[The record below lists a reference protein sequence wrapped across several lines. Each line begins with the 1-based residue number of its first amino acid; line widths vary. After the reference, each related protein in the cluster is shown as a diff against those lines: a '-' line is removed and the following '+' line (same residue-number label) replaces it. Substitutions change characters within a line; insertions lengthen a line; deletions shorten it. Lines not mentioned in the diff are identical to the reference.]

1 MQTRHE
7 QSSDVDVSILYII
20 TRYFVY
26 HVHKV
31 TVFKRSYQE
40 QSQDKAPTAKIYA
53 RKRASWCPYWISC
66 RPTTAAPSDIQNHQ
80 LLQHSCKPNNHREA
94 LSISIKVVAVS
105 EITMKINSAVMTA
118 NDLTIHASCWTVECI
133 SEKYRICRSLSTL
146 CHSHRTLK
154 CLESP
159 WNHLLRLESWIIQ
172 NACNRVVLCAWSKV
186 SDINRDYALYV
197 PIREWVFSVVSMYQY
212 ESGVFSGF
220 QACTCTHPRSTS
232 FFQAFL
238 LDDEWS
244 TNEGRTWKCQKEP
257 LPLLI
262 SHHTYNAWCVSCIQN
277 CFGHDHFFACLQ
289 RPQTCNMKSLLIQF
303 KESIQML

>member
-1 MQTRHE
+1 MQIVVGWRKNKSIVICLVLLINLSSVAPSQKSILSFVMQTRHE

-118 NDLTIHASCWTVECI
+118 NDLTIHASC
-133 SEKYRICRSLSTL
+133 
-146 CHSHRTLK
+146 
-154 CLESP
+154 
-159 WNHLLRLESWIIQ
+159 
-172 NACNRVVLCAWSKV
+172 
-186 SDINRDYALYV
+186 
-197 PIREWVFSVVSMYQY
+197 
-212 ESGVFSGF
+212 
-220 QACTCTHPRSTS
+220 
-232 FFQAFL
+232 
-238 LDDEWS
+238 
-244 TNEGRTWKCQKEP
+244 
-257 LPLLI
+257 
-262 SHHTYNAWCVSCIQN
+262 
-277 CFGHDHFFACLQ
+277 
-289 RPQTCNMKSLLIQF
+289 
-303 KESIQML
+303 